1 MNEPITDSSYITAL
15 LLSLPESY
23 KYLVTTLEAQKDL
36 TIEFIIRRLIEEDQK
51 RSNDS
56 TESQINAFT
65 TKSTNLKTKFLKA
78 NKDIICHH
86 CKKPGHYIKDCWI
99 KDPSKK
105 PTSNR
110 KKANKTETS
119 NKTEDKLQQEV
130 TPLIFSATINLNQAN
145 QENWYLDSYTTNH
158 FAVNKLSFK
167 TYKTLEKPTQV
178 KVANQDYTPVIGIG
192 TVELQV
198 KIGQQCGNITITNVL
213 HTPEIDSNLLST
225 TVIMDKGFDIV
236 MKDGQVKIFKDN
248 KIIATTIRDGN
259 IFRLN
264 LNKTSMN
271 SANLSSNDD
280 NSLQLWHYRLGHLGV
295 KNIRLLSDGMAI
307 GILIKD
313 DSNIGI
319 CDHCLYGGQHRIPLN
334 YQASRATKVL
344 ELIHTDICGPMK
356 TTSIGNAKYFM
367 LFIDDYSRM
376 TAVYFLENRS
386 EAFNK
391 FQEYKAYVENFHNSK
406 IK

>member
-1 MNEPITDSSYITAL
+1 MT
-15 LLSLPESY
+15 
-23 KYLVTTLEAQKDL
+23 
-36 TIEFIIRRLIEEDQK
+36 
-51 RSNDS
+51 
-56 TESQINAFT
+56 AFT
-65 TKSTNLKTKFLKA
+65 IKSTNSKSKSSKV
-78 NKDIICHH
+78 NKDIICHY
-86 CKKPGHYIKDCWI
+86 CKKPGYYIKDYWI
-99 KDPSKK
+99 KDPNKK
-105 PTSNR
+105 LTSNQ

-119 NKTEDKLQQEV
+119 NKTEDKPQQEV
-130 TPLIFSATINLNQAN
+130 TPLIFSTTINLNQAN
-145 QENWYLDSYTTNH
+145 QENWYLDSCATNH
-158 FAVNKLSFK
+158 FAVNKSSFK

-178 KVANQDYTPVIGIG
+178 KVANQDYTPAIRTG
-192 TVELQV
+192 TVKLQV
-198 KIGQQCGNITITNVL
+198 RIGQQCGNITIMNVL

-236 MKDGQVKIFKDN
+236 MKDRQVKIFKDD

-271 SANLSSNDD
+271 SVNLSSNDD
-280 NSLQLWHYRLGHLGV
+280 NNLQLWYHRLGHLGI

-319 CDHCLYGGQHRIPLN
+319 CDHCLYGGQHQIPSN
-334 YQASRATKVL
+334 YQASRAMKVL
-344 ELIHTDICGPMK
+344 ELIHTDICRPMK

-376 TAVYFLENRS
+376 TAVYFLEN
-386 EAFNK
+386 
-391 FQEYKAYVENFHNSK
+391 
-406 IK
+406 